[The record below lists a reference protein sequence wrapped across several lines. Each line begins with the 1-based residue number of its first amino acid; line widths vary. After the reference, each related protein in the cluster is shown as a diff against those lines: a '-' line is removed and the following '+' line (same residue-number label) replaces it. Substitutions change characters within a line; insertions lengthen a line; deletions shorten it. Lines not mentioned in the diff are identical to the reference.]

1 MLEVFQVRKTIKTR
15 TGAYHVTLPIRLV
28 EEFDETL
35 SFKASRSR
43 MIAKLMQNYLEGD
56 QRHIGSM
63 TKKEI
68 IVSLMNQVEPVSTEF
83 VMLGILKEAFTAQML
98 DEQSS

>member
-1 MLEVFQVRKTIKTR
+1 MNRKTIKTR

-28 EEFDETL
+28 EEFDEML
-35 SFKASRSR
+35 SYKASRSK
-43 MIAKLMQNYLEGD
+43 MIANLMKNYLEGD

-68 IVSLMNQVEPVSTEF
+68 IVALMNQVEPVSTEF
-83 VMLGILKEAFTAQML
+83 VMLGILKEAFTSQML
-98 DEQSS
+98 DERSS

>member
-1 MLEVFQVRKTIKTR
+1 MNRKTIKTR

-28 EEFDETL
+28 EEFDELL
-35 SFKASRSR
+35 SFKSSRSK
-43 MIAKLMQNYLEGD
+43 MIANLMKNYLEGD

-68 IVSLMNQVEPVSTEF
+68 VVALMNQVEPISAEF
-83 VMLGILKEAFTAQML
+83 VMLGVLKDVFTY
-98 DEQSS
+98 DDDPSSS

>member
-1 MLEVFQVRKTIKTR
+1 MNRKTIKTR

-28 EEFDETL
+28 EEFDELL
-35 SFKASRSR
+35 SYKSSRSK
-43 MIAKLMQNYLEGD
+43 MIANLMKNYLEGD

-68 IVSLMNQVEPVSTEF
+68 IVALMNQVEPVSTEF
-83 VMLGILKEAFTAQML
+83 VMLGILKDAFTY
-98 DEQSS
+98 DDGPSSS